1 MQEIKLAK
9 TAGFCFGV
17 NRAVS
22 LVYSMLAEGKTVY
35 TLGPIIHNPQVVADL
50 ERRGVVIV
58 EKIGQVPP
66 GAVLVVRT
74 HGVPAAVMQAIRE
87 QGIDCCD
94 ATCPFVSKI
103 HQIVAKR
110 SRQGDTVLIAGD
122 PAHPEVR
129 GIRGHCTGESYV
141 FSGEAELEDLL
152 QSHPNF
158 SHTPITVAAQ
168 TTFHI
173 KVWENCLKKINLVC
187 TNATVFDTICNATQE
202 RQEEAT
208 TLSRTCG
215 AMVII
220 GGRQSSNTAKLRD
233 VCVRNCPTFLIE
245 TAKELAGIDFSSYSS
260 IGVTAGASTPAG
272 IIKEVLETMS
282 ELLNEN
288 PELAEEKAETAA
300 PAEEA
305 VNEQPAQEEAP
316 AEKSFD
322 EMSFSEALEASLQ
335 SMNTD
340 QKVKGTVVGMSPS
353 EIQVDIGR
361 KHAGYIP
368 LDEFTAD
375 PTVDPLEAV
384 KVGDV
389 LDLIIMKT
397 NDSEGTV
404 MLSKKRFDAIQAWD
418 DVIKASEDESVL
430 EGVVTDVIK
439 GGVLAVTNGVRVF
452 IPASLATASRGEP
465 LDGLLHQRV
474 KFQIIEVNKPRRRA
488 VGSIRA
494 VLKEERKAAEDAF
507 WAQADV
513 GQVYT
518 GTVRTIVS
526 YGAFVDIGGVDGM
539 VHISELSWN
548 RIKHPSEVVSVGDT
562 VEVYIKSLDPEKHK
576 ISLGYKKVEDN
587 PWEVLRR
594 DYPIGSEVDAKVV
607 GMTAFGAFAQIIPG
621 IDGLIHISQI
631 ADHRIEK
638 PQDVLS
644 VGEEV
649 RVKITDVDFDKKR
662 VSLSIRALLED
673 AQEDYDYEG

>member
-17 NRAVS
+17 NRAVD
-22 LVYSMLAEGKTVY
+22 LVYSMLGEGKTVY

-50 ERRGVVIV
+50 ERRGVIIV
-58 EKIGQVPP
+58 EEI
-66 GAVLVVRT
+66 GAVPQGAVIVVRT
-74 HGVPAAVMQAIRE
+74 HGVPAAVIQAIQDKGLE
-87 QGIDCCD
+87 CCD

-103 HQIVAKR
+103 HKIVAKQSDR
-110 SRQGDTVLIAGD
+110 GDVVLIAGD

-129 GIRGHCTGESYV
+129 GIRGHCPGESYV
-141 FSGEAELEDLL
+141 FNSVGQLEELLHT
-152 QSHPNF
+152 HPEF
-158 SHTPITVAAQ
+158 SYKSISAVAQ
-168 TTFHI
+168 TTFNI
-173 KVWENCLKKINLVC
+173 KVWENCVKKLNLVC

-202 RQEEAT
+202 RQEEAIA
-208 TLSRTCG
+208 LSHTCG

-233 VCVRNCPTFLIE
+233 VCARNCPTFLIE
-245 TAKELAGIDFSSYSS
+245 TAKELSGIDFSSYSS

-288 PELAEEKAETAA
+288 PELVEEKAETAA

-305 VNEQPAQEEAP
+305 VAEQPAQEEAP

-368 LDEFTAD
+368 LDEFSAD
-375 PTVDPLEAV
+375 PTVNPLEVV

-397 NDSEGTV
+397 NDAEGTV
-404 MLSKKRFDAIQAWD
+404 MLSKKRFDAIKAWD
-418 DVIKASEDESVL
+418 DVVKASEDESVL

-439 GGVLAVTNGVRVF
+439 GGVLASTNGVRVF

-465 LDGLLHQRV
+465 LEGLLHQHV
-474 KFQIIEVNKPRRRA
+474 KFRIIEVNKSRRRA

-507 WAQADV
+507 WAQAEV

-548 RIKHPSEVVSVGDT
+548 RIKNPSEVVSVGDQI
-562 VEVYIKSLDPEKHK
+562 EVYIKALDPEKRK

-587 PWEVLRR
+587 PWEILRR
-594 DYPIGSEVDAKVV
+594 DYPIGSEVTAKVV

-644 VGEEV
+644 IGEEV
-649 RVKITDVDFDKKR
+649 RVKITDIDFDKKR
-662 VSLSIRALLED
+662 VSLSIRALLKD
-673 AQEDYDYEG
+673 AQEINED

>member
-17 NRAVS
+17 NRAVD
-22 LVYSMLAEGKTVY
+22 LVYSMLGEGKKVY

-50 ERRGVVIV
+50 EKRGVVIV
-58 EKIGQVPP
+58 EEIGEVPQ
-66 GAVLVVRT
+66 GAVIVVRT
-74 HGVPAAVMQAIRE
+74 HGVPAAVIQAIQDKGLE
-87 QGIDCCD
+87 CCD

-103 HQIVAKR
+103 HKIVAKQSER
-110 SRQGDTVLIAGD
+110 GDIVLIAGD
-122 PAHPEVR
+122 PVHPEVR
-129 GIRGHCTGESYV
+129 GIRGHCPGESYV
-141 FSGEAELEDLL
+141 FNSVGQLEELLHT
-152 QSHPNF
+152 HPEF
-158 SHTPITVAAQ
+158 SHKSISAVAQ
-168 TTFHI
+168 TTFNI
-173 KVWENCLKKINLVC
+173 KVWENCVKKLNLVC

-202 RQEEAT
+202 RQEDAIA
-208 TLSRTCG
+208 LSHTCS

-233 VCVRNCPTFLIE
+233 VCARNCPTFLIE
-245 TAKELAGIDFSSYSS
+245 TAKELSGIDFSSYSS

-288 PELAEEKAETAA
+288 PELVEEKAETAV

-305 VNEQPAQEEAP
+305 AAEQPAQEEAP

-368 LDEFTAD
+368 LDEFSAD
-375 PTVDPLEAV
+375 PTVNPLEVV

-397 NDSEGTV
+397 NDAEGTV
-404 MLSKKRFDAIQAWD
+404 MLSKKRFDAIKAWD
-418 DVIKASEDESVL
+418 DVVKASEDESVL

-439 GGVLAVTNGVRVF
+439 GGVLASTNGVRVF

-465 LDGLLHQRV
+465 LEGLLHQHV
-474 KFQIIEVNKPRRRA
+474 KFRIIEVNKSRRRA

-507 WAQADV
+507 WAQAEV

-548 RIKHPSEVVSVGDT
+548 RIKNPSEVVSVGDQI
-562 VEVYIKSLDPEKHK
+562 EVYIKALDPEKRK

-587 PWEVLRR
+587 PWEILRR
-594 DYPIGSEVDAKVV
+594 DYPIGSEVTAKVV

-644 VGEEV
+644 IGEEV
-649 RVKITDVDFDKKR
+649 RVKITDIDFDKKR
-662 VSLSIRALLED
+662 VSLSIRALLKD
-673 AQEDYDYEG
+673 AQEGNED

>member
-1 MQEIKLAK
+1 
-9 TAGFCFGV
+9 
-17 NRAVS
+17 
-22 LVYSMLAEGKTVY
+22 
-35 TLGPIIHNPQVVADL
+35 
-50 ERRGVVIV
+50 
-58 EKIGQVPP
+58 
-66 GAVLVVRT
+66 
-74 HGVPAAVMQAIRE
+74 
-87 QGIDCCD
+87 
-94 ATCPFVSKI
+94 
-103 HQIVAKR
+103 
-110 SRQGDTVLIAGD
+110 
-122 PAHPEVR
+122 
-129 GIRGHCTGESYV
+129 
-141 FSGEAELEDLL
+141 
-152 QSHPNF
+152 
-158 SHTPITVAAQ
+158 
-168 TTFHI
+168 
-173 KVWENCLKKINLVC
+173 
-187 TNATVFDTICNATQE
+187 
-202 RQEEAT
+202 
-208 TLSRTCG
+208 
-215 AMVII
+215 
-220 GGRQSSNTAKLRD
+220 
-233 VCVRNCPTFLIE
+233 
-245 TAKELAGIDFSSYSS
+245 
-260 IGVTAGASTPAG
+260 
-272 IIKEVLETMS
+272 MS

-288 PELAEEKAETAA
+288 PELVEEKAETAV

-305 VNEQPAQEEAP
+305 AAEQPAQEEAP

-368 LDEFTAD
+368 LDEFSAD
-375 PTVDPLEAV
+375 PTVNPLEVV

-397 NDSEGTV
+397 NDAEGTV
-404 MLSKKRFDAIQAWD
+404 MLSKKRFDAIKAWD
-418 DVIKASEDESVL
+418 DVVKASEDESVL

-439 GGVLAVTNGVRVF
+439 GGVLAATNGVRVF

-465 LDGLLHQRV
+465 LEGLLHQHV
-474 KFQIIEVNKPRRRA
+474 KFRIIEVNKSRRRA

-507 WAQADV
+507 WAQAEV

-548 RIKHPSEVVSVGDT
+548 RIKNPSEVVSVGDQI
-562 VEVYIKSLDPEKHK
+562 EVYIKALDPEKRK

-587 PWEVLRR
+587 PWEILRR
-594 DYPIGSEVDAKVV
+594 DYPIGSEVTAKVV

-644 VGEEV
+644 IGEEV
-649 RVKITDVDFDKKR
+649 RVKITDIDFDKKR
-662 VSLSIRALLED
+662 VSLSIRALLKD
-673 AQEDYDYEG
+673 AQEINED